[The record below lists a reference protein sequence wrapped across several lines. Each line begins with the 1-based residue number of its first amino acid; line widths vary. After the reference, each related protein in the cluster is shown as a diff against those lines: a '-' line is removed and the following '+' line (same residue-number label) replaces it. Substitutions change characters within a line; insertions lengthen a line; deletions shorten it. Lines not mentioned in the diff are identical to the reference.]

1 MTNAKIMRRL
11 LWKDYRLQRMFW
23 ICMGA
28 LGILL
33 QFLGFTVREAS
44 PVDQLT
50 WLFGVSACLPAFY
63 ALGCGATMFA
73 GERETGTFEFQRGL
87 PVSAKRF
94 FWNNVLFGAISTA
107 AMIAVLFLSAL
118 CFAAFSIWLAGA
130 QFPELPERFW
140 DLFFFGFFGIA
151 ALELFIWGAFFSLI
165 MKRPLVAAMLGVAAA
180 SVCLQLVMHGN
191 LAVYFTSPYIDARIV
206 RLLIVLAVA
215 VIDVVLGYRW
225 FLEEGVLARILG
237 VWERYRKP
245 SASAAV
251 ALPASAKSRYGFF
264 TAFVRLA
271 WQQARNCLWLW
282 SGYFLILLVV
292 ILVVPFID
300 KQMAGWKDTFAF
312 CIFAAIIFLPLLGVY
327 AFYHDQQ
334 RRSFLFL
341 TERGV
346 RPSYVWWSR
355 QLAGLSVPLVLGLIF
370 YAAFIIPSNRHND
383 FIFLPFWELVQ
394 VKTRHISPNSY
405 LYFLQFI
412 VFFYH
417 ILVIYA
423 AGQLCAMF
431 IRSGIVAGFCTWGL
445 TVGIL
450 AWTWLMF
457 FWHVPWWS
465 VAPWPFLMLL
475 LTWLRTPTWMLERR
489 SFRSA
494 LRRSA
499 VLLPALAIVVAVPF
513 YRVFSVPLVDPGF
526 SPDEFVRSLKPTPAA
541 LETVAMYKK
550 AYLMGKIIDKK
561 IEPPKKI
568 EPWMVGEPDDR
579 PPEPWKPFEP
589 QPPENIEAVNANQFS
604 IALTLEASRRAE
616 CDFNGDYPFD
626 RENRLAASDTAY
638 LGHLLIWRAKQLEGE
653 GQLDAAWE
661 HYLGALRVVRHL
673 DYHAPFGVWN
683 YDNLVQYVYRN
694 LAEWAARPGQTPE
707 RIRSAIDALRDFPS
721 TTNQLAYVCKHEYL
735 RCRGILEGDKRY
747 IEDQDPSVTNRYRG
761 VAKTREFD
769 SLKFWERTVP
779 WERYRALRLLN
790 VITREQIG
798 EIENRSERLERGDTV
813 VFDSERWPEEP
824 PFALWDELILP
835 TRIQLWKHSSSWR
848 FDGYVMNV
856 TKCRAARILLALEA
870 WKMEHGKLPDS
881 LDNLAGKYFE
891 NVPVD
896 PFSGKAFRYFPG
908 GLPDRLT
915 KIEPWAIYRSA
926 SDSPIY
932 LEAKQPL
939 LWSVGYRLRETNS
952 ELPTLSRYLI
962 NDALRQVLR
971 SADSEAE
978 IWQKGVIFPIP

>member
-11 LWKDYRLQRMFW
+11 LWQDYRLQRMFW

-28 LGILL
+28 LGMLL

-107 AMIAVLFLSAL
+107 AMIAVLFL
-118 CFAAFSIWLAGA
+118 AGS

-165 MKRPLVAAMLGVAAA
+165 MKRPLVAAMLGVASA

-225 FLEEGVLARILG
+225 FLEEGVLARVFG
-237 VWERYRKP
+237 VWERYRKT

-251 ALPASAKSRYGFF
+251 VLPAPAKKQFGFF
-264 TAFVRLA
+264 TALVRLA
-271 WQQARNCLWLW
+271 WQQARNCAWLW
-282 SGYFLILLVV
+282 GGYFLILLGA
-292 ILVVPFID
+292 ILIVPFID
-300 KQMAGWKDTFAF
+300 KQMTGWKDTFAF

-346 RPSYVWWSR
+346 RPNYVWWSR

-394 VKTRHISPNSY
+394 FKTGHIAASGY
-405 LYFLQFI
+405 LYFLQFV

-465 VAPWPFLMLL
+465 VAPWPFLLLL

-550 AYLMGKIIDKK
+550 AQALVEENLKSQPEPAPK
-561 IEPPKKI
+561 IERPKYEVPV
-568 EPWMVGEPDDR
+568 EPQPV
-579 PPEPWKPFEP
+579 PWKPFEP
-589 QPPENIEAVNANQFS
+589 QPAETVRAVNHNLPA

-616 CDFNGDYPFD
+616 CDFYGNYPFD
-626 RENRLAASDTAY
+626 DNSRAALDSQY
-638 LGHLLIWRAKQLEGE
+638 LGNLLIWRAKQLEGE

-661 HYLGALRVVRHL
+661 HYLGALRVAKHL
-673 DYHAPFGVWN
+673 DYHGPFGPWN
-683 YDNLVQYVYRN
+683 YRNLVTYIYPS
-694 LAEWAARPGQTPE
+694 LAEWAARPGQTSE
-707 RIRSAIDALRDFPS
+707 RIRTAIERLRDFPS
-721 TTNQLAYVCKHEYL
+721 TTNQLACVCKHDYL
-735 RCRGILEGDKRY
+735 RYRGILEGDKRY
-747 IEDQDPSVTNRYRG
+747 IEDQDASVTNRYRG

-798 EIENRSERLERGDTV
+798 EVEKLSERLEKGDKV
-813 VFDSERWPEEP
+813 VFDFKRWTEEP
-824 PFALWDELILP
+824 PFVLWDELILP
-835 TRIQLWKHSSSWR
+835 TRIQLWKHSNIWQLE
-848 FDGYVMNV
+848 GYAMNV
-856 TKCRAARILLALEA
+856 AKCRAVQILLALEA
-870 WKMEHGKLPDS
+870 WKLEHGKLPDS
-881 LDNLAGKYFE
+881 LDVLAGKYFE
-891 NVPVD
+891 KVPVD
-896 PFSGKAFRYFPG
+896 PFSGKSFRYFPE

-915 KIEPWAIYRSA
+915 KIEPWAFYRSA

-939 LWSVGYRLRETNS
+939 LWSAGNRLNDMGS
-952 ELPTLSRYLI
+952 ELPTLSRYSI
-962 NDALRQVLR
+962 HDVAHGGFNA
-971 SADSEAE
+971 AESETE
-978 IWQKGVIFPIP
+978 VWQHGLIFPIP